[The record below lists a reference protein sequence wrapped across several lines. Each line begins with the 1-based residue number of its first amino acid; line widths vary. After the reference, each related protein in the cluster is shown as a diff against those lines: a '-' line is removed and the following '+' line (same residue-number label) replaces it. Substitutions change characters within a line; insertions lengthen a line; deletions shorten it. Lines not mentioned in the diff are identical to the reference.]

1 MEKTAVRIQGRE
13 SVAMTTAEFGRLF
26 ATWRAR
32 FEAIACRYV
41 RSAAVAEDLV
51 SDSFMS
57 FWENRGR
64 IPADANLQAYIL
76 IIVRNKCLDWLR
88 AQSLH
93 AKIEQEVYE
102 LRRRVLAADIRSLQ
116 AFNPEEIFSAEVA
129 AIVRQSLDRLP
140 ELTREVFVA
149 RRFEELSYKEIAEK
163 YGIKIASVRDII
175 RYRLEHGQVSVRC
188 VAHAHL
194 PTLFG
199 DFTVYAYESNTDP
212 HTHLALVK
220 GDITGPEPVLTR
232 VHSQCLT
239 GDALGSLRCDC
250 RGQLGAALRQI
261 EKEGRGCL
269 VYMRQEGRGI
279 GLANKIRAYALQDQ
293 GYDTVEA
300 NKMLGFPPD
309 LRDYGT
315 GAQILVDLGIHKL
328 RLLTNNPK
336 KIIGLAGYGLEIV
349 ERVPIEIEACKENE
363 HYLQAKKEKMGHLLT
378 GIRCH

>member
-41 RSAAVAEDLV
+41 RSAAVAGDLV
-51 SDSFMS
+51 S
-57 FWENRGR
+57 ENRGR

-163 YGIKIASVRDII
+163 YGITVR
-175 RYRLEHGQVSVRC
+175 RVEFELEKAVKQLR
-188 VAHAHL
+188 VAL
-194 PTLFG
+194 KDYL
-199 DFTVYAYESNTDP
+199 
-212 HTHLALVK
+212 
-220 GDITGPEPVLTR
+220 PVLLMLL
-232 VHSQCLT
+232 S
-239 GDALGSLRCDC
+239 DNILRS
-250 RGQLGAALRQI
+250 
-261 EKEGRGCL
+261 
-269 VYMRQEGRGI
+269 
-279 GLANKIRAYALQDQ
+279 
-293 GYDTVEA
+293 
-300 NKMLGFPPD
+300 
-309 LRDYGT
+309 
-315 GAQILVDLGIHKL
+315 
-328 RLLTNNPK
+328 
-336 KIIGLAGYGLEIV
+336 
-349 ERVPIEIEACKENE
+349 
-363 HYLQAKKEKMGHLLT
+363 
-378 GIRCH
+378 

>member
-102 LRRRVLAADIRSLQ
+102 LRRRVLATDIRSLQ
-116 AFNPEEIFSAEVA
+116 AFNPEEIFSEEVA

-163 YGIKIASVRDII
+163 YGITVR
-175 RYRLEHGQVSVRC
+175 RVEFELEKAVKQLR
-188 VAHAHL
+188 VAL
-194 PTLFG
+194 KDYL
-199 DFTVYAYESNTDP
+199 
-212 HTHLALVK
+212 
-220 GDITGPEPVLTR
+220 PVLLMLL
-232 VHSQCLT
+232 S
-239 GDALGSLRCDC
+239 DNILRS
-250 RGQLGAALRQI
+250 
-261 EKEGRGCL
+261 
-269 VYMRQEGRGI
+269 
-279 GLANKIRAYALQDQ
+279 
-293 GYDTVEA
+293 
-300 NKMLGFPPD
+300 
-309 LRDYGT
+309 
-315 GAQILVDLGIHKL
+315 
-328 RLLTNNPK
+328 
-336 KIIGLAGYGLEIV
+336 
-349 ERVPIEIEACKENE
+349 
-363 HYLQAKKEKMGHLLT
+363 
-378 GIRCH
+378 

>member
-1 MEKTAVRIQGRE
+1 MEKTAVRIQERE

-116 AFNPEEIFSAEVA
+116 AFNPEEIFSVEVA

-163 YGIKIASVRDII
+163 YGITVR
-175 RYRLEHGQVSVRC
+175 RVEFELEKAVKQLR
-188 VAHAHL
+188 VAL
-194 PTLFG
+194 KDYL
-199 DFTVYAYESNTDP
+199 
-212 HTHLALVK
+212 
-220 GDITGPEPVLTR
+220 PVLLMLL
-232 VHSQCLT
+232 S
-239 GDALGSLRCDC
+239 DNILRS
-250 RGQLGAALRQI
+250 
-261 EKEGRGCL
+261 
-269 VYMRQEGRGI
+269 
-279 GLANKIRAYALQDQ
+279 
-293 GYDTVEA
+293 
-300 NKMLGFPPD
+300 
-309 LRDYGT
+309 
-315 GAQILVDLGIHKL
+315 
-328 RLLTNNPK
+328 
-336 KIIGLAGYGLEIV
+336 
-349 ERVPIEIEACKENE
+349 
-363 HYLQAKKEKMGHLLT
+363 
-378 GIRCH
+378 

>member
-93 AKIEQEVYE
+93 AKIEQE
-102 LRRRVLAADIRSLQ
+102 AADIRSLQ

-163 YGIKIASVRDII
+163 YGITVR
-175 RYRLEHGQVSVRC
+175 RVEFELEKAVKQLR
-188 VAHAHL
+188 VAL
-194 PTLFG
+194 KDYL
-199 DFTVYAYESNTDP
+199 
-212 HTHLALVK
+212 
-220 GDITGPEPVLTR
+220 PVLLMLL
-232 VHSQCLT
+232 S
-239 GDALGSLRCDC
+239 DNILRS
-250 RGQLGAALRQI
+250 
-261 EKEGRGCL
+261 
-269 VYMRQEGRGI
+269 
-279 GLANKIRAYALQDQ
+279 
-293 GYDTVEA
+293 
-300 NKMLGFPPD
+300 
-309 LRDYGT
+309 
-315 GAQILVDLGIHKL
+315 
-328 RLLTNNPK
+328 
-336 KIIGLAGYGLEIV
+336 
-349 ERVPIEIEACKENE
+349 
-363 HYLQAKKEKMGHLLT
+363 
-378 GIRCH
+378 